1 MSAERIITRI
11 QQDAEAEAAAILAAA
26 REKAA
31 ALTAEAE
38 AASAQKVEE
47 IRAEAATR
55 GADAARR
62 IALLASLEERKNS
75 LAARRAVIDRAFE
88 EAYAALCA
96 LPQERF
102 EALVTALV
110 LENAGT
116 GEEEVQVAKEDRA
129 AYEAVLPKV
138 NAALVAAGKK
148 GGLRL
153 CSEPARFAGGFA
165 LIGTTCDVNC
175 SYEALLRA
183 ARERE
188 ERAVAALLFETEG

>member
-1 MSAERIITRI
+1 M
-11 QQDAEAEAAAILAAA
+11 
-26 REKAA
+26 
-31 ALTAEAE
+31 
-38 AASAQKVEE
+38 
-47 IRAEAATR
+47 
-55 GADAARR
+55 
-62 IALLASLEERKNS
+62 
-75 LAARRAVIDRAFE
+75 
-88 EAYAALCA
+88 
-96 LPQERF
+96 
-102 EALVTALV
+102 TALV